1 MKVFSGSS
9 NEPLATEIV
18 NHLGIE
24 MGKVSFRQFSD
35 GELWVKFEENI
46 RGQDVF
52 IVQST
57 HPPAENILELVL
69 MIDAAVRASADRVTA
84 VIPYYGYA
92 RQDRKD
98 QPRVPISARVI
109 MDMLS
114 SVGAG
119 RVLTMDLH
127 SAQIQGFTH
136 IPFDHLY
143 ARQTVFKK
151 LGEFDLHPEK
161 TVILAPDVGRA
172 PMARAYAKRLGV
184 GFGLIDKRR
193 TSPNKAEVV
202 HLIGDMKD
210 KQVIVI
216 DDMIDTAGSM
226 IGAAESAIGN
236 AASSVVALATH
247 GLFSADAP
255 ERITASPIEKVIVTN
270 TVKVDEK
277 KSFDKLEMISVAGLF
292 ADAIANIHSGES
304 VSALFNV

>member
-1 MKVFSGSS
+1 MKVFSGRS
-9 NEPLATEIV
+9 NESLTAKIV
-18 NHLGIE
+18 KHLGVE
-24 MGKVSFRQFSD
+24 MGKVNFRQFSD
-35 GELWVKFEENI
+35 GELWEKYEENI

-57 HPPAENILELVL
+57 HPPAENIMELVH

-127 SAQIQGFTH
+127 SPQIQGFTH

-143 ARQTVFKK
+143 ARQIVFKR
-151 LGEFDLHPEK
+151 LREFDLHPDK

-172 PMARAYAKRLGV
+172 PMAQAYAKRLGV
-184 GFGLIDKRR
+184 SFGLIDKRR
-193 TSPNKAEVV
+193 TSPNHAEVV
-202 HLIGDMKD
+202 QLIGDMKD
-210 KQVIVI
+210 KEVFVM
-216 DDMIDTAGSM
+216 DDMIDTGGSM
-226 IGAAESAIGN
+226 INAAEAAIENG
-236 AASSVVALATH
+236 ASSICA
-247 GLFSADAP
+247 
-255 ERITASPIEKVIVTN
+255 
-270 TVKVDEK
+270 
-277 KSFDKLEMISVAGLF
+277 
-292 ADAIANIHSGES
+292 
-304 VSALFNV
+304 

>member
-1 MKVFSGSS
+1 MKVFSGRS

-119 RVLTMDLH
+119 R
-127 SAQIQGFTH
+127 
-136 IPFDHLY
+136 
-143 ARQTVFKK
+143 
-151 LGEFDLHPEK
+151 
-161 TVILAPDVGRA
+161 
-172 PMARAYAKRLGV
+172 
-184 GFGLIDKRR
+184 
-193 TSPNKAEVV
+193 TS
-202 HLIGDMKD
+202 
-210 KQVIVI
+210 
-216 DDMIDTAGSM
+216 
-226 IGAAESAIGN
+226 
-236 AASSVVALATH
+236 H
-247 GLFSADAP
+247 GPPLSAD
-255 ERITASPIEKVIVTN
+255 S
-270 TVKVDEK
+270 
-277 KSFDKLEMISVAGLF
+277 G
-292 ADAIANIHSGES
+292 IHAYS
-304 VSALFNV
+304 L